1 MVGVECITEC
11 PERAERKVQRVGEH
25 KNAVFPGERM
35 NDQIL
40 IKRLKEGDPGAFDE
54 LVDQYK
60 NQLFAFIIRI
70 VTDHA
75 AAEDIF
81 QETWIKVIRSVG
93 RFRGDSKLST
103 WLFQIALNQ
112 CRDAMRKKGRHI
124 HVSLEAAEEIAGKPT
139 MDVEKMATSDQVR
152 KMVGE
157 LPDKMREAVVLKY
170 YHDLND
176 LEISEVI
183 GCPEGTVKSRLHRAA
198 KILRKKW
205 TLMESF

>member
-1 MVGVECITEC
+1 MVGTGCITER
-11 PERAERKVQRVGEH
+11 PERAERKVQRVGEC
-25 KNAVFPGERM
+25 KKAVLPGDRM

-40 IKRLKEGDPGAFDE
+40 IKRLKEGDPGAIDE

-60 NQLFAFIIRI
+60 NQLFAFIVRL
-70 VTDHA
+70 VNDYT

-81 QETWIKVIRSVG
+81 QESWIKVIRSVKG
-93 RFRGDSKLST
+93 FRGDSKLST

-112 CRDAMRKKGRHI
+112 CRDAMRKKGKHI
-124 HVSLEAAEEIAGKPT
+124 LVPIEEAESIAGKPT
-139 MDVEKMATSDQVR
+139 LDVERMVTAEQVR
-152 KMVGE
+152 KIVAE
-157 LPDKMREAVVLKY
+157 LPEKMREVVVLKY
-170 YHDLND
+170 FHELND

-205 TLMESF
+205 THLESF